1 MNFTFPSSYAA
12 MRDAQKAI
20 LDEVDRNGYTGAS
33 AYAIKIALDEGLINA
48 VKHGNKQDPKKKVR
62 VWANI
67 TPERAE
73 IIIHDEGVGFKRTE
87 VPDPTAE
94 ENLEKC
100 SGRGILLIEA
110 YMTEVEWTDHGRRI
124 RMVKKNEELAGV
136 RANEP
141 RP

>member
-12 MRDAQKAI
+12 MRDVQKTI
-20 LDEVDRNGYTGAS
+20 LDEVDRRGYTGAS

-48 VKHGNKQDPKKKVR
+48 VKHGNKLDANKTVR
-62 VWANI
+62 VSANI
-67 TPERAE
+67 TSEKAE
-73 IIIHDEGVGFKRTE
+73 IIIHDEGVGFQRSD

-110 YMTEVEWTDHGRRI
+110 YMTEVEWSDNGRRI
-124 RMVKKNEELAGV
+124 RMVKENEELAAQKASG
-136 RANEP
+136 RK
-141 RP
+141 